1 MSKFHFE
8 SAEASFWASDRTRQ
22 ILLGV
27 NMLKDNF
34 FSKLYYLSHSL
45 LYELGVILEQ
55 LFFLLL
61 RQVVARFLENPFWQN
76 LE

>member
-1 MSKFHFE
+1 
-8 SAEASFWASDRTRQ
+8 
-22 ILLGV
+22 
-27 NMLKDNF
+27 MLKDNF